1 MTMSILR
8 KISVKDIDLCPLNKI
23 EKTGC
28 GNHIEMETDAVCL
41 VRTRWNRSYRLRVSS
56 GHFMGGLRT
65 PPSLDCELREGRDC
79 HLGFMDVSRANSTWQ
94 VASGR

>member
-56 GHFMGGLRT
+56 GHFMGSLRT
-65 PPSLDCELREGRDC
+65 PPRWI
-79 HLGFMDVSRANSTWQ
+79 VSSVRAGTIIWDSWT
-94 VASGR
+94 SPG